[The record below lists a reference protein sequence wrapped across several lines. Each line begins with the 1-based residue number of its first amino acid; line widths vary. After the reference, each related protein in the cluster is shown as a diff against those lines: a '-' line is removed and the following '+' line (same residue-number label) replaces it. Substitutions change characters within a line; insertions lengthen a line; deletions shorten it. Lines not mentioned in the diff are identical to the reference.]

1 MYCGVHLAMQFQ
13 RTLVRTGLSI
23 LDRFAVKLIANKFR
37 FLILS
42 PSGSAS
48 RSDGGGNS
56 INKQHSSGNGVNSAA
71 PADPSAS
78 SNNNSKGCDG
88 KGAGYITNEYQIFS
102 RSASHLLRLAQ
113 FLLLAIKQ
121 FRKEE
126 KNGGGDKKDKKDV
139 NLPLVVAAL
148 NETTDT
154 FLVIG
159 LPPASKKLRKK

>member
-48 RSDGGGNS
+48 RSDGGGHT
-56 INKQHSSGNGVNSAA
+56 INKQQQHGNGAA
-71 PADPSAS
+71 AADSSTS
-78 SNNNSKGCDG
+78 SNNNNNNKGGDG

-121 FRKEE
+121 FRREE
-126 KNGGGDKKDKKDV
+126 KNVGSSGGDKKDV

-148 NETTDT
+148 NETSDT